1 MKMMNEKSKR
11 IRKER
16 MAGRSGGRIS
26 GWIRAAAALL
36 TLALLLWLGWTL
48 VNGVLGVLGGA
59 QTQLSEPDPMFAEEA
74 ERITRPPEL
83 DAQEPQPQHKT
94 LDDYV
99 PDVESPVDMTVEE
112 LIREAQQA
120 SSD

>member
-1 MKMMNEKSKR
+1 
-11 IRKER
+11 
-16 MAGRSGGRIS
+16 MAGRSRGRIS

-36 TLALLLWLGWTL
+36 ALALLLWLGWSL
-48 VNGVLGVLGGA
+48 VNGVLGALGGA

-83 DAQEPQPQHKT
+83 DAQEPPPEHKT

-120 SSD
+120 PSA